1 MDKVYFGD
9 FHEYVIGQINDIEHI
24 DLESYTTEWFLIR
37 YLKKITKLTI
47 EGNLEPRRIE
57 GQMRSLIRFYV
68 DNIDE
73 NSELGDRCIKI
84 HNKYRATILKQQSS
98 KYN

>member
-1 MDKVYFGD
+1 MNKIYFGD
-9 FHEYVIGQINDIEHI
+9 FHEYVTDQINDIEHI

-47 EGNLEPRRIE
+47 EGNLEYRRIE
-57 GQMRSLIRFYV
+57 GPMRSLIRFYV

-73 NSELGDRCIKI
+73 NSELGERCIKI